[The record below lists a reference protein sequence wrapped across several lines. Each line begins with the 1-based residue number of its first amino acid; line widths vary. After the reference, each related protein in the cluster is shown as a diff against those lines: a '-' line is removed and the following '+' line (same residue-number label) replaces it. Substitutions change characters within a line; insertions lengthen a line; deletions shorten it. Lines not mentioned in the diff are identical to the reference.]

1 MEQQKRTVGMVSL
14 GCEKNRVDGEMM
26 LYRLQQAGYRL
37 VADAAMADGAIG
49 NTCGFIDD
57 AKQESI
63 EEILELGKLKA
74 EGKIKALVVTGCMAQ
89 RYQEEVA
96 KELPEADAVL
106 GIGANG
112 DIVSL
117 LDRVLSGERVQA
129 YPDKLCLP
137 LSGGRVQTTPEYF
150 AYLKIAEGCD
160 NCCSYCAIPLIR
172 GRYRSRPMEDVLQE
186 ARELAQRGVK
196 ELLVIAQD
204 TTRYGLDLSGKLLLP
219 QLLRELCKIDG
230 IRWIRLLYCYP
241 EHLTDELLEVMAQ
254 EEKICKYIDLPLQHC
269 NEQVLR
275 AMNRKGS
282 RRELAALLEK
292 VRQKVPGVVVRTTFI
307 VGFPGETE
315 EQFEELAEFVQ
326 QMRFERMGC
335 FAYSCEEGTPAA
347 RMAGQIDE
355 DIKRHRQELL
365 MEQQQ
370 EILEEYC
377 AAQEGKVL
385 TVLCEGYDRYA
396 ECCFGRSA
404 ADAPDV
410 DAKVF
415 FTAEGGR
422 PKAGS
427 FVPVRITE
435 HMGCDLIGEL
445 ARE

>member
-37 VADAAMADGAIG
+37 VADAAMADVAIV

-117 LDRVLSGERVQA
+117 LDRVLAGERVQA

-230 IRWIRLLYCYP
+230 IRW
-241 EHLTDELLEVMAQ
+241 
-254 EEKICKYIDLPLQHC
+254 
-269 NEQVLR
+269 
-275 AMNRKGS
+275 
-282 RRELAALLEK
+282 
-292 VRQKVPGVVVRTTFI
+292 
-307 VGFPGETE
+307 
-315 EQFEELAEFVQ
+315 
-326 QMRFERMGC
+326 
-335 FAYSCEEGTPAA
+335 
-347 RMAGQIDE
+347 
-355 DIKRHRQELL
+355 
-365 MEQQQ
+365 
-370 EILEEYC
+370 
-377 AAQEGKVL
+377 
-385 TVLCEGYDRYA
+385 
-396 ECCFGRSA
+396 
-404 ADAPDV
+404 
-410 DAKVF
+410 
-415 FTAEGGR
+415 
-422 PKAGS
+422 
-427 FVPVRITE
+427 
-435 HMGCDLIGEL
+435 
-445 ARE
+445 